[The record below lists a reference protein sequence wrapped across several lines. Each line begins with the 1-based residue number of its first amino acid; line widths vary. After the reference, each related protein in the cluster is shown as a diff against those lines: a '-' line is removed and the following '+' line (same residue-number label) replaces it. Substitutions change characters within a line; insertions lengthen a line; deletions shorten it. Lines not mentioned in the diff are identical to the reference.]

1 MASLPDE
8 QPSRPCALKRRC
20 PHGVQNENKVS
31 DKLCGKLHPAVS
43 NQPKQG
49 AFSLLFLGGSCLKA
63 CGILVPQSGIKP
75 RPLIP
80 QGVCLGSFDLWTSGS
95 SRRGEGVSHAIYIFY
110 FSIYLTAC
118 RILVVASSSLTKDQT
133 QPPVL
138 ETWSLSHWITKEVPL
153 MPSSTPLSPLVSLT
167 VLEDFFPPG
176 FKSNTQVL
184 L

>member
-1 MASLPDE
+1 MG
-8 QPSRPCALKRRC
+8 SRMRIKCQTSCVGSCTPQCLIS
-20 PHGVQNENKVS
+20 QNRE
-31 DKLCGKLHPAVS
+31 
-43 NQPKQG
+43 
-49 AFSLLFLGGSCLKA
+49 AFLFFFLGGSCLKA